1 MSEVTRG
8 GGSVRTELCPEDNRP
23 ALPKAK
29 IRERSGTIVGKW
41 GHGAGWSQKK
51 GNSLAHMREG
61 VFKGRRSICKGM
73 DGAIE
78 EFRWLR
84 TVIVNL

>member
-1 MSEVTRG
+1 MERETESAEVRCPRSRG
-8 GGSVRTELCPEDNRP
+8 VEAASGQSLWPGDNRP

-51 GNSLAHMREG
+51 EIPQR
-61 VFKGRRSICKGM
+61 I
-73 DGAIE
+73 
-78 EFRWLR
+78 
-84 TVIVNL
+84 